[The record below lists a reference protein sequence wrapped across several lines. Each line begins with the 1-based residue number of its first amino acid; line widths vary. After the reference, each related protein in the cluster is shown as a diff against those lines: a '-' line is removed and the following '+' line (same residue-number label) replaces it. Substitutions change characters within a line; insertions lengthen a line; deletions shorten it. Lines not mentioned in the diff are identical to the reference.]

1 MFLLDTDVVS
11 ELRKADDGRANEHVV
26 AWISARDPDSMHV
39 SAISLMELEVG
50 VLRIEGRDNIQGR
63 LLRNWLDN
71 RVMSEFEGRILAIDS
86 MVAIRCARLHVPDR
100 KSERDALIA
109 ATALV
114 HDMSVVTRNRADFLS
129 TGVHVIDPWETVVH

>member
-26 AWISARDPDSMHV
+26 AWISERDAESMHV

-50 VLRIEGRDNIQGR
+50 VLRIERRDRIQGR
-63 LLRNWLDN
+63 LFRNWLDN
-71 RVMSEFEGRILAIDS
+71 RVMPEFEGRILTIDS